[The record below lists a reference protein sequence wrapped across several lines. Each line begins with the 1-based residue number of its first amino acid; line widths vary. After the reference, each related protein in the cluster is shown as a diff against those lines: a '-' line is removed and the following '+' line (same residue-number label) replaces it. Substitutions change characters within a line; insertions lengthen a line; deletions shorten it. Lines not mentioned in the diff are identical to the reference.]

1 MNCEDV
7 NFIVLA
13 VLVGTYDGG
22 VGGGN
27 YEYYFIKTS
36 VI

>member
-1 MNCEDV
+1 MGCEDV

-22 VGGGN
+22 GGDF
-27 YEYYFIKTS
+27 YEYYFVKSS
-36 VI
+36 VT

>member
-1 MNCEDV
+1 MGCEDV

-22 VGGGN
+22 GGY
-27 YEYYFIKTS
+27 YEYYFVKSS
-36 VI
+36 VT